1 MVVGEISQERDLIII
16 GGGPGGY
23 TAAIR
28 GAQLGLSVT
37 LIEQGDMGGVCL
49 HQGCIPSKVFTHAAA
64 KRSETAHLQELGI
77 GGDEVGFNMKMLLSY
92 KTKVIDGL
100 RLGVES
106 LCKENKI
113 EIIRGKGTF
122 LAVDRIGVENG
133 HQFDIFE
140 FNKAIIATGSSSVMP
155 IGMVKKGH
163 RILLAHDVFELE
175 ELPNHLIVV
184 GDDYIA
190 LEVASSYA
198 ALGSKVTIYLDNKV
212 SIPLDE
218 SIDKELYRLFKKRKI
233 SVIKDAVLMATT
245 ETDDGVSIIFQT
257 NENVEETL
265 YGTHL
270 YASGLRKPNVKT
282 IGVNRFGIA
291 QTEEGFIKINE
302 HMQSSIP
309 SIYAVGD
316 VTEGPLLAFKA
327 IKQGKAAVEA
337 IAGGKPEVDLTFVPV
352 VVHTI
357 PPIASVGLTEQNVR
371 ELKLNVRISQISL
384 RGNGYAAITN
394 KKDGFIKVISDSSTD
409 IIVGIHMIGEGA
421 IEMAGTFVQ
430 LLEMV
435 AKEED
440 IKFPTYAHPGFNESL
455 LEAVE
460 GLIGQAIHI
469 PPTTNEKFKPKLIDA

>member
-1 MVVGEISQERDLIII
+1 MVVGEISQKRELIII

-49 HQGCIPSKVFTHAAA
+49 HQGCIPSKIFTHAAA
-64 KRSETAHLQELGI
+64 KRSEIAHLQELGI
-77 GGDEVGFNMKMLLSY
+77 GEEDATFNLKKLLAY
-92 KTKVIDGL
+92 KTTVIDGL

-106 LCKENKI
+106 LCRDNKI
-113 EIIRGKGTF
+113 EIIPGKATF

-133 HQFDIFE
+133 HQVDIFE
-140 FNKAIIATGSSSVMP
+140 FNQAIIATGSTP
-155 IGMVKKGH
+155 ILPTGVVKEEN
-163 RILLAHDVFELE
+163 RILLAHDVFDLE
-175 ELPNHLIVV
+175 ELPDHLIVL

-198 ALGSKVTIYLDNKV
+198 ALGSKVTIFLNNKV
-212 SIPLDE
+212 SVPLDE
-218 SIDKELYRLFKKRKI
+218 SINKELNRLFKKRKVV
-233 SVIKDAVLMATT
+233 VIKDAVLISTI
-245 ETDDGVSIIFQT
+245 ETDDGVSITIQT
-257 NENVEETL
+257 NKDGGETIQ
-265 YGTHL
+265 GTHL
-270 YASGLRKPNVKT
+270 FVSGVRKPNVEM
-282 IGVNRFGIA
+282 IGINRFGIA
-291 QTEEGFIKINE
+291 QTEEGFIKINDN
-302 HMQSSIP
+302 MQSSIP
-309 SIYAVGD
+309 SIYAIGD
-316 VTEGPLLAFKA
+316 VTEGPLLAVKA

-337 IAGGKPEVDLTFVPV
+337 IAGGIPEVDLTFVPV
-352 VVHTI
+352 VVHMI
-357 PPIASVGLTEQNVR
+357 PPIASVGLTEQKTRDLGMKVD
-371 ELKLNVRISQISL
+371 VSQTSL
-384 RGNGYAAITN
+384 RSNGYAAITN

-440 IKFPTYAHPGFNESL
+440 IKFPFYAHPGVNESL

-469 PPTTNEKFKPKLIDA
+469 APIKKKDPLPI

>member
-1 MVVGEISQERDLIII
+1 MVVGEISQERALVII

-37 LIEQGDMGGVCL
+37 LIEQADMGGVCL
-49 HQGCIPSKVFTHAAA
+49 HQGCIPSKIFTHAAA

-77 GGDEVGFNMKMLLSY
+77 GGGDDTFNLKKLLAY

-100 RLGVES
+100 RLGVEG
-106 LCKENKI
+106 LCKDNKI
-113 EIIRGKGTF
+113 EIIRGKATF
-122 LAVDRIGVENG
+122 LGVDRIGVENG

-140 FNKAIIATGSSSVMP
+140 FEQAIVATGSSPIMP
-155 IGMVKKGH
+155 TGIIKKGN
-163 RILLAHDVFELE
+163 RILLAHDVFELK
-175 ELPNHLIVV
+175 ELPEHLLVL
-184 GDDYIA
+184 GNDYIA

-198 ALGSKVTIYLDNKV
+198 ALGSKVTIFLDNKA
-212 SIPLDE
+212 SLPLDE
-218 SIDKELYRLFKKRKI
+218 SIDKELNRLFKKRKI
-233 SVIKDAVLMATT
+233 SVIKDAVLMSAN
-245 ETDDGVSIIFQT
+245 ETDAGVSITIQT
-257 NENVEETL
+257 NKEGGETIQ
-265 YGTHL
+265 GTHL
-270 YASGLRKPNVKT
+270 FVSGVRKPNVDM
-282 IGVNRFGIA
+282 IGINRFGIA

-302 HMQSSIP
+302 NMESSIP
-309 SIYAVGD
+309 SIYAIGD
-316 VTEGPLLAFKA
+316 VTRGPLLAVKA

-337 IAGGKPEVDLTFVPV
+337 IAGGSPEVDLTFVPV

-357 PPIASVGLTEQNVR
+357 PPIASVGLTEQNTRDLGMKVH
-371 ELKLNVRISQISL
+371 VSQTSL
-384 RGNGYAAITN
+384 RSNGYAVITN

-440 IKFPTYAHPGFNESL
+440 IKFPSYAHPGFNESL

-469 PPTTNEKFKPKLIDA
+469 TPTKKKSYLPI